1 MDKVL
6 LRPMFRKRYLEEYK
20 ISTFK
25 KGGIAS
31 IPKFNQGGMSSD
43 QKAILAATF
52 AAPLLQSKT
61 LPGQTNLQATLSS
74 LGEGLAL
81 APTAMLKFK
90 EIEAKKAKGGKG
102 LRSAT
107 DQEKADLGYNVKDR
121 LIVKIE
127 DGEVVGIADKPTMGE
142 REKAADRQATLKQAD
157 KILTNVQKFN
167 TGPIAGKMQRFGIA
181 VGVNP
186 AAAEFNVQL
195 EEFKK
200 SAIKAL
206 RGAQVGPLEEAS
218 FSGLLP
224 TIDDP
229 ENVIQAKVKVMKE
242 KLEEIDSRLGAGG
255 VVTDPGN
262 FSYYIDAYEKFGI
275 DPSQI
280 GEYDASLPTYKIQ
293 EGELVEVQ

>member
-6 LRPMFRKRYLEEYK
+6 LRPMFRKRYLKSHK
-20 ISTFK
+20 ISAFK
-25 KGGIAS
+25 NGGITN
-31 IPKFNQGGMSSD
+31 IPKFQEGGLSSD

-61 LPGQTNLQATLSS
+61 LPGQSNLSATLSS

-90 EIEAKKAKGGKG
+90 EIEAKQAKGGKG

-121 LIVKIE
+121 LIVKVE
-127 DGEVVGIADKPTMGE
+127 DGDVVGIADKPTMGE

-167 TGPIAGKMQRFGIA
+167 TGPVAGKMQKFFIA
-181 VGVNP
+181 VGANP

-262 FSYYIDAYEKFGI
+262 FDYYIEAYQKFGI
-275 DPSQI
+275 DPEDI
-280 GEYDASLPTYKIQ
+280 GSYDSTLPTYKI
-293 EGELVEVQ
+293 EGTELVEVQ

>member
-6 LRPMFRKRYLEEYK
+6 LRPMFRKRYLQEQK
-20 ISTFK
+20 VPAFK
-25 KGGIAS
+25 EGGIAA
-31 IPKFNQGGMSSD
+31 IQKFNEGGMSSR

-52 AAPLLQSKT
+52 AAPLLQSTKA
-61 LPGQTNLQATLSS
+61 PGQSNLQATLSS
-74 LGEGLAL
+74 LGEGLAM
-81 APTAMLKFK
+81 APATMLKFE
-90 EIEAKKAKGGKG
+90 EIQAKAAKGGKG

-107 DQEKADLGYNVKDR
+107 DQEKVDLGYNAKDR

-142 REKAADRQATLKQAD
+142 REKAADRQATLKQAN
-157 KILTNVQKFN
+157 KILKGVQEIN
-167 TGPIAGKMQRFGIA
+167 TGPIAGKFQRMGIA
-181 VGVNP
+181 MGINP
-186 AAAEFNVQL
+186 QVAEFNVQL

-224 TIDDP
+224 TINDP

-242 KLEEIDSRLGAGG
+242 KLEEIDGRLGAGG
-255 VVTDPGN
+255 IVTDPGN
-262 FSYYIDAYEKFGI
+262 FDYYVNAYKTLGI
-275 DPSQI
+275 DPANI
-280 GEYDASLPTYKIQ
+280 GNYDATLPTYKI
-293 EGELVEVQ
+293 EGTELIEVK

>member
-6 LRPMFRKRYLEEYK
+6 LRPMFRKRYLAE
-20 ISTFK
+20 K
-25 KGGIAS
+25 KVPAFNEGGIAS
-31 IPKFNQGGMSSD
+31 IPKFNQGGMSSQ

-52 AAPLLQSKT
+52 AAPLLQSKRM
-61 LPGQTNLQATLSS
+61 PGQSNLSATLGS

-81 APTAMLKFK
+81 APATMLKFE
-90 EIEAKKAKGGKG
+90 EIQAKAAKGGKG

-107 DQEKADLGYNVKDR
+107 DQEKSDLGYNVKDR
-121 LIVKIE
+121 LIVKVE

-142 REKAADRQATLKQAD
+142 REKAADRQATLKQAN
-157 KILTNVQKFN
+157 KILTNVQKIN
-167 TGPIAGKMQRFGIA
+167 TGPVAGKFQKMGIA
-181 VGVNP
+181 IGINP
-186 AAAEFNVQL
+186 QVAEFNVQL

-242 KLEEIDSRLGAGG
+242 KLEEIDGRLGAGG
-255 VVTDPGN
+255 VVSDPGN
-262 FSYYIDAYEKFGI
+262 FDYYIDAYKQLGI
-275 DPSQI
+275 DPANI
-280 GEYDASLPTYKIQ
+280 GSYDSTLPTYKI
-293 EGELVEVQ
+293 EGTELIEVQ